1 MRNTLR
7 WLVTSSILYLVS
19 AGIGTIIAFQQNLTA
34 NFGGF
39 LNGQDILKDFLTT
52 NGTALSAPLPFLI
65 LQLLFTLLALRMGW
79 AGRIGVIGLI
89 ILGAIYTFAQL
100 GEPILL
106 KLLTPSG
113 FDLLQAIIFTV
124 NVVTSFL
131 ILLMGIFEW
140 RDRRRLN

>member
-1 MRNTLR
+1 M
-7 WLVTSSILYLVS
+7 
-19 AGIGTIIAFQQNLTA
+19 
-34 NFGGF
+34 
-39 LNGQDILKDFLTT
+39 
-52 NGTALSAPLPFLI
+52 
-65 LQLLFTLLALRMGW
+65 
-79 AGRIGVIGLI
+79 IGLI

-131 ILLMGIFEW
+131 ILLLGIFEW